1 MCVNVPL
8 VSLCYNYN
16 MTQTITIRYRL
27 YVDDSTPLVEVS
39 EAYRDTCNHISEYIF
54 DRGMDN
60 VPSFRELHDRLYLQL
75 RTLYGL
81 KAQMA
86 QSAMRTVLSRYSTLI
101 TQIRDSEKAVEAWDK
116 RAAELAEKGRKPK
129 TKRPKVTAWT
139 LIRFRALQCD
149 QVADR
154 DWSVKAPAGEARGV
168 ISVNTLGKRLEC
180 PYTDKGFEQYRSCRR
195 GTAKLVIR
203 NDGKVFLHVS
213 IDREIPDLPEGSPVT
228 VIGIDRGLRFHA
240 VTHDG
245 KHTKFYSGREAAKV
259 RARYKSTR
267 RSLQKRGTPSSRR
280 RLKRI
285 GSRESRWMHDRNSCI
300 AKTLVSDLEPGSV
313 IVLEDLSSVRSAT
326 EVVKRKARYLA
337 VSWPYYDLQMQIEYK
352 AAAKGIMVIYVNP
365 AHTSQTC
372 PHCGNIDKKARHR
385 DRHEY
390 VCPKCGF
397 RTNDDRAAA
406 MNIRARG
413 MEQLDYKFR
422 GKSPDAGM
430 KPRGRRQPPHDVTSP
445 AGPSALTEC
454 ETTGIK
460 AGRPCQ
466 AASTGGQSQTP
477 GLCPVGS

>member
-1 MCVNVPL
+1 
-8 VSLCYNYN
+8 
-16 MTQTITIRYRL
+16 MTQTITAKYRL
-27 YVDDSTPLVEVS
+27 YVDDSIPLIRLSETYRDACNFVS
-39 EAYRDTCNHISEYIF
+39 ERVASE
-54 DRGMDN
+54 GP
-60 VPSFRELHDRLYLQL
+60 VTELPNRNRFQKRFYATL
-75 RTLYGL
+75 RAKFGL
-81 KAQMA
+81 KSQMA
-86 QSAMRTVLSRYSTLI
+86 ISVTWTVHARYSTLI
-101 TQIRDSEKAVEAWDK
+101 TQIRDSEKAAEAWDK
-116 RAAELAEKGRKPK
+116 RKAELEAKGRKPN
-129 TKRPKVTAWT
+129 TKRPKVIAWT

-154 DWSVKAPAGEARGV
+154 DWSIKTSCSNGRGV

-180 PYTDKGFEQYRSCRR
+180 PYTDKGYEQYRNCRR

-228 VIGIDRGLRFHA
+228 VIGVDRGLRFHA

-259 RARYKSTR
+259 RAHYKSTR
-267 RSLQKRGTPSSRR
+267 QSLQKRGTPSSRR

-313 IVLEDLSSVRSAT
+313 IVLEDLSGVRSAT
-326 EVVKRKARYLA
+326 EVVKRKSRYLA
-337 VSWPYYDLQMQIEYK
+337 VSWPYYDLQQQIEYK

-372 PHCGNIDKKARHR
+372 PHCGNVDKNARHR

-413 MEQLDYKFR
+413 MEQLDHKFR
-422 GKSPDAGM
+422 AGTRTLVSVPDGS
-430 KPRGRRQPPHDVTSP
+430 RGRSQPPHDVTSP

-477 GLCPVGS
+477 GLCHAGS

>member
-1 MCVNVPL
+1 
-8 VSLCYNYN
+8 
-16 MTQTITIRYRL
+16 MTQTITAKYRL
-27 YVDDSTPLVEVS
+27 YVDDPTPLIRLSETYRDACNFVS
-39 EAYRDTCNHISEYIF
+39 ERVASEGPVTEF
-54 DRGMDN
+54 PDRKR
-60 VPSFRELHDRLYLQL
+60 FQKRFYATL
-75 RTLYGL
+75 RAKFGL
-81 KAQMA
+81 KSQMA
-86 QSAMRTVLSRYSTLI
+86 ISVTWAVHARYSTLI
-101 TQIRDSEKAVEAWDK
+101 TQIRDSEKAAEAWDK
-116 RAAELAEKGRKPK
+116 RKAELEAKGRKPN
-129 TKRPKVTAWT
+129 TKRPKVIAWT

-154 DWSVKAPAGEARGV
+154 DWSVKVPVGEARGV

-213 IDREIPDLPEGSPVT
+213 IDREVPDVPENVGTT
-228 VIGIDRGLRFHA
+228 VIGVDRGLRFHA

-259 RARYKSTR
+259 RAHYKSIR
-267 RSLQKRGTPSSRR
+267 SSLQKRGTPSSRR

-285 GSRESRWMHDRNSCI
+285 GSRESRWMHDMNSCI

-313 IVLEDLSSVRSAT
+313 IVLEDLSGVRSAI
-326 EVVKRKARYLA
+326 EVVKRKSRYLA

-372 PHCGNIDKKARHR
+372 PHCGNIDKNARHR

-413 MEQLDYKFR
+413 MEQLDHKFR
-422 GKSPDAGM
+422 AGTRTLVTVPDGS
-430 KPRGRRQPPHDVTSP
+430 RGRSQPPHDVTSP
-445 AGPSALTEC
+445 AGPSAPTEC

-460 AGRPCQ
+460 AGRPRQ
-466 AASTGGQSQTP
+466 AVSTGGQSQTP
-477 GLCPVGS
+477 GLCPAGS

>member
-1 MCVNVPL
+1 
-8 VSLCYNYN
+8 

-27 YVDDSTPLVEVS
+27 YIDNPTPLVEVS
-39 EAYRDTCNHISEYIF
+39 EAYRDACNHISEYMF
-54 DRGMDN
+54 DRGMND
-60 VPSFRELHDRLYLQL
+60 VPSFRELHDSLYLQL
-75 RTLYGL
+75 RSLYCL

-86 QSAMRTVLSRYSTLI
+86 QSAMRTVLARYSTLI
-101 TQIRDSEKAVEAWDK
+101 TQIRDSERAAKAWDK
-116 RAAELAEKGRKPK
+116 RKAELEAKGRKPN
-129 TKRPKVTAWT
+129 TKRPKVIAWT

-154 DWSVKAPAGEARGV
+154 DWSVKTPCSNERGV
-168 ISVNTLGKRLEC
+168 ISVNTLGRRLEC
-180 PYTDKGFEQYRSCRR
+180 PYTDKGFEQYRSCKR

-213 IDREIPDLPEGSPVT
+213 IDREVPDVSESVGTIV
-228 VIGIDRGLRFHA
+228 VGVDRGLRHHA
-240 VTHDG
+240 VTYDG
-245 KHTKFYSGREAAKV
+245 KHTKFYPGRETAKV
-259 RARYKSTR
+259 RARYRSTR

-313 IVLEDLSSVRSAT
+313 IVLEDLSGVRSAT
-326 EVVKRKARYLA
+326 EVVKRKSRYLT
-337 VSWPYYDLQMQIEYK
+337 VSWPYYDLQQQIEYK
-352 AAAKGIMVIYVNP
+352 AVARGIMVIYVNP
-365 AHTSQTC
+365 THTSQTC
-372 PHCGNIDKKARHR
+372 PHCGNVDKNARHR

-413 MEQLDYKFR
+413 MEQLDYMFR
-422 GKSPDAGM
+422 SKSPDAGV

-445 AGPSALTEC
+445 AGPSAPTEC

-466 AASTGGQSQTP
+466 ADGTGGQSQTP

>member
-1 MCVNVPL
+1 
-8 VSLCYNYN
+8 
-16 MTQTITIRYRL
+16 MTQTITAKYRL
-27 YVDDSTPLVEVS
+27 YVDDPTPLIRLSETYRDACNFVS
-39 EAYRDTCNHISEYIF
+39 ERVASEGPVTELP
-54 DRGMDN
+54 DRKR
-60 VPSFRELHDRLYLQL
+60 FQKRFYATL
-75 RTLYGL
+75 RAKFGL
-81 KAQMA
+81 KSQMA
-86 QSAMRTVLSRYSTLI
+86 ISVTWTVHARYSTLI
-101 TQIRDSEKAVEAWDK
+101 TQIRDSEKAAEAWDK
-116 RAAELAEKGRKPK
+116 RTAELEAKGRKPN
-129 TKRPKVTAWT
+129 TKRPKVIAWT

-154 DWSVKAPAGEARGV
+154 DWSIKVPAGEARGV

-180 PYTDKGFEQYRSCRR
+180 PYTDKGFEQYRNCRR

-213 IDREIPDLPEGSPVT
+213 IDREVPDLPKGNPVT
-228 VIGIDRGLRFHA
+228 VVGVDRGLRFHA
-240 VTHDG
+240 VAHDG

-267 RSLQKRGTPSSRR
+267 QSLQKRGTPSSRR

-313 IVLEDLSSVRSAT
+313 IVLEDLSGVRSAT
-326 EVVKRKARYLA
+326 EVVKRKSRYLA
-337 VSWPYYDLQMQIEYK
+337 VSWPYYDLQQQIEYK
-352 AAAKGIMVIYVNP
+352 AAARGILVIYVNP
-365 AHTSQTC
+365 VHTSQTC
-372 PHCGNIDKKARHR
+372 PHCGNVDKNARHR

-413 MEQLDYKFR
+413 MEQLDHKFR
-422 GKSPDAGM
+422 AGTRTLVSVPDGS
-430 KPRGRRQPPHDVTSP
+430 RGRSQPPHDVTSP
-445 AGPSALTEC
+445 AGPSAPTEC
-454 ETTGIK
+454 ETAGIK
-460 AGRPCQ
+460 ARRPCQ
-466 AASTGGQSQTP
+466 ADGTGGQSQTP

>member
-1 MCVNVPL
+1 MHA
-8 VSLCYNYN
+8 SCYNDT
-16 MTQTITIRYRL
+16 MTQTITAKYRL
-27 YVDDSTPLVEVS
+27 YVDDSTPLIRLSETYRDACNFVS
-39 EAYRDTCNHISEYIF
+39 ERVASEGPVTELP
-54 DRGMDN
+54 DRKR
-60 VPSFRELHDRLYLQL
+60 FQKRFYATL
-75 RTLYGL
+75 RAKFGL
-81 KAQMA
+81 KSQMA
-86 QSAMRTVLSRYSTLI
+86 ISVTWTVHARYSTLI
-101 TQIRDSEKAVEAWDK
+101 TQIRDSEKAAEAWDK
-116 RAAELAEKGRKPK
+116 RKSELEAKGRKPN
-129 TKRPKVTAWT
+129 TKRPKVIAWT

-154 DWSVKAPAGEARGV
+154 DWSIKTPCSDERGV

-180 PYTDKGFEQYRSCRR
+180 PYTDKGFEQYRNCRH

-213 IDREIPDLPEGSPVT
+213 IDRNIPDLPKGSPVT

-259 RARYKSTR
+259 RAHYKSIR
-267 RSLQKRGTPSSRR
+267 SSLQKRGTPSSRR

-313 IVLEDLSSVRSAT
+313 IVLEDLSGVRSAT
-326 EVVKRKARYLA
+326 EVVKRKDRYLA
-337 VSWPYYDLQMQIEYK
+337 VSWPYYDLQQQIEYK
-352 AAAKGIMVIYVNP
+352 AAAKGIRIIYVNP

-372 PHCGNIDKKARHR
+372 PHCGNVDRNARHR

-422 GKSPDAGM
+422 AGTRTLVSVSDGS
-430 KPRGRRQPPHDVTSP
+430 RGRSQLPHDVTSP

-466 AASTGGQSQTP
+466 AVSTGGQSQTP

>member
-1 MCVNVPL
+1 
-8 VSLCYNYN
+8 
-16 MTQTITIRYRL
+16 MTQTITAKYRL
-27 YVDDSTPLVEVS
+27 YVDDPTPLVEVS
-39 EAYRDTCNHISEYIF
+39 EAYRNACNFVSERVASEGPVTELP
-54 DRGMDN
+54 DRKR
-60 VPSFRELHDRLYLQL
+60 FQKRFYATL
-75 RTLYGL
+75 RAKFGL
-81 KAQMA
+81 KSQMA
-86 QSAMRTVLSRYSTLI
+86 ISVTWTVHARYSTLI
-101 TQIRDSEKAVEAWDK
+101 TQIRDSEKAAEAWDK
-116 RAAELAEKGRKPK
+116 RKAELEAKGRKPN
-129 TKRPKVTAWT
+129 TKRPKVIAWT

-154 DWSVKAPAGEARGV
+154 DWSIKVPCSNGRGI
-168 ISVNTLGKRLEC
+168 ISINTLGKRLEC
-180 PYTDKGFEQYRSCRR
+180 PYTDKGFEQYRSCKR

-203 NDGKVFLHVS
+203 DDGKVFLHVS
-213 IDREIPDLPEGSPVT
+213 IDREVPDLSEGSPVT

-259 RARYKSTR
+259 RARYKCTR
-267 RSLQKRGTPSSRR
+267 QSLQKRGTPSSRR

-313 IVLEDLSSVRSAT
+313 IVLEDLSGVRSAT
-326 EVVKRKARYLA
+326 EVVKRKARYLT
-337 VSWPYYDLQMQIEYK
+337 VSWPYYDLQQQIEYK

-372 PHCGNIDKKARHR
+372 PHCGNVDKNARHR

-413 MEQLDYKFR
+413 MEQLDHKFR
-422 GKSPDAGM
+422 AGTRTLVSVSDGS
-430 KPRGRRQPPHDVTSP
+430 RGRSQPPHDVTSP
-445 AGPSALTEC
+445 AGPSAPTEC

>member
-1 MCVNVPL
+1 
-8 VSLCYNYN
+8 

-27 YVDDSTPLVEVS
+27 YVNDPTPLIEVS
-39 EAYRDTCNHISEYIF
+39 EAYRDACNHISEYMF
-54 DRGMDN
+54 GRGIND
-60 VPSFRELHDRLYLQL
+60 VPSFRELHDNLYLQL

-86 QSAMRTVLSRYSTLI
+86 QSAMRTVLARYSTLI
-101 TQIRDSEKAVEAWDK
+101 TQIRDSEKAAEAWDK
-116 RAAELAEKGRKPK
+116 RKAELEAKGRKPK

-139 LIRFRALQCD
+139 KICFRALQCD
-149 QVADR
+149 QLADR
-154 DWSVKAPAGEARGV
+154 DWSIKSPCMDGRGT
-168 ISVNTLGKRLEC
+168 ISISTLIGRLEY

-203 NDGKVFLHVS
+203 DDGKVFLHVS
-213 IDREIPDLPEGSPVT
+213 IDREVPDLPEGSPVT
-228 VIGIDRGLRFHA
+228 VVGVDRGLRFHA

-267 RSLQKRGTPSSRR
+267 SSLQKCGTPSSRR

-300 AKTLVSDLEPGSV
+300 AKTLVSDLESGSV
-313 IVLEDLSSVRSAT
+313 IVLEDLSGVRSAT
-326 EVVKRKARYLA
+326 EVVKRKDRYLT

-372 PHCGNIDKKARHR
+372 PHCGNIDKNARHR

-413 MEQLDYKFR
+413 MEQLDHKFR
-422 GKSPDAGM
+422 AGTRTLVSVPDGS
-430 KPRGRRQPPHDVTSP
+430 RGRSQPPHDVTSP
-445 AGPSALTEC
+445 AGPSASTEC

-466 AASTGGQSQTP
+466 ADGTGGQSQTP
-477 GLCPVGS
+477 GLCPAGS